1 MLDFQHSPI
10 LSPNYLKC
18 KLPSAPTIMTTKIR
32 SNFATTKKCLSERP
46 KPQTHSVNLEAIPEL
61 VPYISKE
68 KINLHSHFYITT
80 NGSAVSMQKKFKS
93 FMVEATRLQQLL
105 LIRDIP
111 TNISASKTLSRSVLS
126 HVCQEQGARNKAGSQ
141 GL

>member
-18 KLPSAPTIMTTKIR
+18 KLPSAPTIMTR
-32 SNFATTKKCLSERP
+32 SNFATTTKKCLSARP

-80 NGSAVSMQKKFKS
+80 NGSAVSMQKKNLNPSWLKPQDFNNNS
-93 FMVEATRLQQLL
+93 F
-105 LIRDIP
+105 
-111 TNISASKTLSRSVLS
+111 LSGIFPLT
-126 HVCQEQGARNKAGSQ
+126 
-141 GL
+141 